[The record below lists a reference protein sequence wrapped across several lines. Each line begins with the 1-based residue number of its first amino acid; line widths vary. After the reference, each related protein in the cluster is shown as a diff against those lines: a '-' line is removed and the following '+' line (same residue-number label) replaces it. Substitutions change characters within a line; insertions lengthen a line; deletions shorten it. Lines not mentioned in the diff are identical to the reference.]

1 MPTAF
6 FLSPLFKT
14 FESMKKTVFTI
25 LAALALLMPGTAA
38 AQDLF
43 NHLAVNAHVAT
54 TGVGV
59 ELSTPITKFITM
71 RAGVTCMPGFSF
83 NAEVDGQYYD
93 YVNTTQKDFTVN
105 LDANLKRT
113 QGSVIFNVYPLAKA
127 KVCSSFF
134 LAAGLYFGGDKL
146 VKINGHSDEIAEK
159 INQFN
164 GNPYIELGDYKL
176 PVDENGNV
184 KGGLKVQKV
193 RPYLG
198 LGFGRYVPKKRIS
211 VTGELGVQFHG
222 HIKPYTSEG
231 EIEAF
236 DELTEKDDWKK
247 VMDKLTV
254 YPMLKIVI
262 SGRIF

>member
-6 FLSPLFKT
+6 FYHLYLKT

-83 NAEVDGQYYD
+83 NAEVDGQYY
-93 YVNTTQKDFTVN
+93 VNGESNNFTVD

>member
-1 MPTAF
+1 
-6 FLSPLFKT
+6 
-14 FESMKKTVFTI
+14 MKKTVFTI

-83 NAEVDGQYYD
+83 NAEVDGQYY
-93 YVNTTQKDFTVN
+93 VNGESNDFTVD

-113 QGSVIFNVYPLAKA
+113 QGSVVFNVYPLAKA

-198 LGFGRYVPKKRIS
+198 LGFGRYVPNKRIS

>member
-1 MPTAF
+1 
-6 FLSPLFKT
+6 
-14 FESMKKTVFTI
+14 MKKTVFTI

-83 NAEVDGQYYD
+83 NAEVDGQYY
-93 YVNTTQKDFTVN
+93 VNNTPRDFTVN

-146 VKINGHSDEIAEK
+146 VKIKGHSDEIANDLK
-159 INQFN
+159 QLN
-164 GNPYIELGDYKL
+164 GANPYIELGDYKL
-176 PVDENGNV
+176 PVDDNGNV

-193 RPYLG
+193 RPYVG
-198 LGFGRYVPKKRIS
+198 LGFGRYVPNKRIS

>member
-1 MPTAF
+1 
-6 FLSPLFKT
+6 
-14 FESMKKTVFTI
+14 MKKTVFTI
-25 LAALALLMPGTAA
+25 LAALALLMPGTVA

-83 NAEVDGQYYD
+83 NAEVDGQF
-93 YVNTTQKDFTVN
+93 YVNNVANDFTVN

-146 VKINGHSDEIAEK
+146 AKINGHSPEIAEK
-159 INQFN
+159 FNQFSD
-164 GNPYIELGDYKL
+164 NPYIELGDYKL

-231 EIEAF
+231 EIQNF

>member
-1 MPTAF
+1 
-6 FLSPLFKT
+6 
-14 FESMKKTVFTI
+14 MKKTVFTI
-25 LAALALLMPGTAA
+25 LSALALLMPGTAA
-38 AQDLF
+38 AQVLF

-83 NAEVDGQYYD
+83 NAEVDGQYY
-93 YVNTTQKDFTVN
+93 VNNTPRDFTVN

-146 VKINGHSDEIAEK
+146 VKINGHSNEIAEK

>member
-1 MPTAF
+1 
-6 FLSPLFKT
+6 
-14 FESMKKTVFTI
+14 MKKTVFTI

-83 NAEVDGQYYD
+83 NAEVDGQYY
-93 YVNTTQKDFTVN
+93 VNGESNNFTVD

-146 VKINGHSDEIAEK
+146 VKINGHSDEIANDLK
-159 INQFN
+159 QLN
-164 GNPYIELGDYKL
+164 GANPYIELGDYKL

>member
-1 MPTAF
+1 MPTRHF
-6 FLSPLFKT
+6 PNTFKNI
-14 FESMKKTVFTI
+14 ESMKKTVFTI

-83 NAEVDGQYYD
+83 NAEVDGQYY
-93 YVNTTQKDFTVN
+93 VNGESNNFTVD

-146 VKINGHSDEIAEK
+146 VKINGHSDEIANDLK
-159 INQFN
+159 QLN
-164 GNPYIELGDYKL
+164 GANPYIELGDYKL

>member
-1 MPTAF
+1 
-6 FLSPLFKT
+6 
-14 FESMKKTVFTI
+14 MKKTVFTI

-83 NAEVDGQYYD
+83 NAEVDGQYY
-93 YVNTTQKDFTVN
+93 VNGESNKFTVD

-146 VKINGHSDEIAEK
+146 VKIKGHSDEIANDLK
-159 INQFN
+159 QLN
-164 GNPYIELGDYKL
+164 GANPYIELGDYKL
-176 PVDENGNV
+176 PVDANGNV

>member
-1 MPTAF
+1 
-6 FLSPLFKT
+6 
-14 FESMKKTVFTI
+14 MKKTVFTI

-83 NAEVDGQYYD
+83 NAEVYGQYYD
-93 YVNTTQKDFTVN
+93 YVNTTQKNFTVD

-113 QGSVIFNVYPLAKA
+113 HGSVIFNVYPLAKA

-193 RPYLG
+193 RPYVG

>member
-1 MPTAF
+1 
-6 FLSPLFKT
+6 
-14 FESMKKTVFTI
+14 MKKTVFTI

-83 NAEVDGQYYD
+83 NAEVDGQYY
-93 YVNTTQKDFTVN
+93 VNGESNNFTVD

-146 VKINGHSDEIAEK
+146 VKIKGHSDEIANDLK
-159 INQFN
+159 QLN
-164 GNPYIELGDYKL
+164 GANPYIELGDYKL
-176 PVDENGNV
+176 PVDDNGNV

>member
-1 MPTAF
+1 
-6 FLSPLFKT
+6 
-14 FESMKKTVFTI
+14 MKKTVFTI

-83 NAEVDGQYYD
+83 NAEVDGQYY
-93 YVNTTQKDFTVN
+93 VNGESNDFTVD

-113 QGSVIFNVYPLAKA
+113 QGSVVFNVYPLAKA

-193 RPYLG
+193 RPYVG
-198 LGFGRYVPKKRIS
+198 LGFGRYVPNKRIS

-231 EIEAF
+231 EIAF
-236 DELTEKDDWKK
+236 DEFTENDDWKK

>member
-1 MPTAF
+1 
-6 FLSPLFKT
+6 
-14 FESMKKTVFTI
+14 MKKTVFTI

-83 NAEVDGQYYD
+83 SANVDGQYY
-93 YVNTTQKDFTVN
+93 VNNMPNDFTVD

-146 VKINGHSDEIAEK
+146 VKINGHSDEIANDLK
-159 INQFN
+159 QLN
-164 GNPYIELGDYKL
+164 GANPYIELGDYKL

>member
-1 MPTAF
+1 
-6 FLSPLFKT
+6 
-14 FESMKKTVFTI
+14 MKKTVFTI

-83 NAEVDGQYYD
+83 SAEVDGQYY
-93 YVNTTQKDFTVN
+93 VNNTQRDFTVD

-146 VKINGHSDEIAEK
+146 VQIKGHSDEIANDLK
-159 INQFN
+159 QF
-164 GNPYIELGDYKL
+164 GGTSYIELGDYKL

-231 EIEAF
+231 EIAF
-236 DELTEKDDWKK
+236 DEFTENDDWKK

>member
-1 MPTAF
+1 M
-6 FLSPLFKT
+6 
-14 FESMKKTVFTI
+14 
-25 LAALALLMPGTAA
+25 LMPGTAA

-83 NAEVDGQYYD
+83 NAEVDGQYY
-93 YVNTTQKDFTVN
+93 VNGESNNFTVD

-146 VKINGHSDEIAEK
+146 VKIKGHSDEIANDLK
-159 INQFN
+159 QLN
-164 GNPYIELGDYKL
+164 GANPYIELGDYKL

-222 HIKPYTSEG
+222 HIKPYTSDG

>member
-1 MPTAF
+1 
-6 FLSPLFKT
+6 
-14 FESMKKTVFTI
+14 MKKTVFTI

-93 YVNTTQKDFTVN
+93 YVNNTPRDFTVN

-146 VKINGHSDEIAEK
+146 VKIKGHSDEIAEK

-193 RPYLG
+193 RPYVG
-198 LGFGRYVPKKRIS
+198 LGFGRYVPNKRIS

>member
-1 MPTAF
+1 
-6 FLSPLFKT
+6 
-14 FESMKKTVFTI
+14 MKKTVFTI

-83 NAEVDGQYYD
+83 NAEVDGQYY
-93 YVNTTQKDFTVN
+93 VNNMPNDFTVD

-159 INQFN
+159 INQFSD
-164 GNPYIELGDYKL
+164 NPYTELGDYKL

-193 RPYLG
+193 RPYVG

-236 DELTEKDDWKK
+236 NELTEKDDWKK

>member
-1 MPTAF
+1 
-6 FLSPLFKT
+6 
-14 FESMKKTVFTI
+14 MKKTVFTI

-59 ELSTPITKFITM
+59 ELSTPITKFISM

-83 NAEVDGQYYD
+83 SAEVDGQYY
-93 YVNTTQKDFTVN
+93 VNNTQRDFTVD

-146 VKINGHSDEIAEK
+146 VQIKGHSDEIANDLK
-159 INQFN
+159 QL
-164 GNPYIELGDYKL
+164 GGTSYIELGDYKL
-176 PVDENGNV
+176 PVDEYGNV

>member
-1 MPTAF
+1 
-6 FLSPLFKT
+6 
-14 FESMKKTVFTI
+14 MKKTVFTI

-83 NAEVDGQYYD
+83 NAEVDGQYY
-93 YVNTTQKDFTVN
+93 VNGESNDFTVN

-198 LGFGRYVPKKRIS
+198 LGFGRYVPNKRIS

>member
-1 MPTAF
+1 
-6 FLSPLFKT
+6 
-14 FESMKKTVFTI
+14 MKKTVFTI

-93 YVNTTQKDFTVN
+93 NNTPRDFTVN

-146 VKINGHSDEIAEK
+146 VKIKGHSDEIAEK

>member
-1 MPTAF
+1 
-6 FLSPLFKT
+6 
-14 FESMKKTVFTI
+14 MKKTVFTI

-83 NAEVDGQYYD
+83 NAEVDGQYY
-93 YVNTTQKDFTVN
+93 VNGESNNFTVD

-146 VKINGHSDEIAEK
+146 VQIKGHSDEIANDLK
-159 INQFN
+159 QF
-164 GNPYIELGDYKL
+164 GGTDPYIELGDYKL

-198 LGFGRYVPKKRIS
+198 LGFGRYVPNKRIS

-236 DELTEKDDWKK
+236 DEFTENDDWKK

>member
-1 MPTAF
+1 
-6 FLSPLFKT
+6 
-14 FESMKKTVFTI
+14 MKKTVFTI

-83 NAEVDGQYYD
+83 NAEVDGQYY
-93 YVNTTQKDFTVN
+93 VNGESNDFTVD

-146 VKINGHSDEIAEK
+146 VKINGHSNEIAEK
-159 INQFN
+159 INQFS

-193 RPYLG
+193 RPYVG

>member
-1 MPTAF
+1 
-6 FLSPLFKT
+6 
-14 FESMKKTVFTI
+14 MKKTVFTI

-83 NAEVDGQYYD
+83 NAEVDGQYY
-93 YVNTTQKDFTVN
+93 VNGESNNFTVD

-146 VKINGHSDEIAEK
+146 VQIKGHCDDETVNDLKQLDRA
-159 INQFN
+159 
-164 GNPYIELGDYKL
+164 NPYIELGDYKL

-193 RPYLG
+193 RPYVG
-198 LGFGRYVPKKRIS
+198 LGFGRYVPNKRIS

-231 EIEAF
+231 EIAF
-236 DELTEKDDWKK
+236 DEFTENDDWKK

>member
-1 MPTAF
+1 
-6 FLSPLFKT
+6 
-14 FESMKKTVFTI
+14 MKKTVFTI

-83 NAEVDGQYYD
+83 NAEVDGQYY
-93 YVNTTQKDFTVN
+93 VNGESNNFTVD

-146 VKINGHSDEIAEK
+146 VKIKGHSDERAEK

>member
-1 MPTAF
+1 
-6 FLSPLFKT
+6 
-14 FESMKKTVFTI
+14 MKKTVFTI

-83 NAEVDGQYYD
+83 NAEVDGQYY
-93 YVNTTQKDFTVN
+93 VNGESNDFTVD

-193 RPYLG
+193 RPYVG
-198 LGFGRYVPKKRIS
+198 LGFGRYVPNKRIS

>member
-1 MPTAF
+1 
-6 FLSPLFKT
+6 
-14 FESMKKTVFTI
+14 MKKTVFTI

-93 YVNTTQKDFTVN
+93 YVNTTSRNFTVD

-146 VKINGHSDEIAEK
+146 VKIKGHSDEIANDLK
-159 INQFN
+159 QLN
-164 GNPYIELGDYKL
+164 GANPYIELGDYKL

-193 RPYLG
+193 RPYVG
-198 LGFGRYVPKKRIS
+198 LGFGRYVPNKRIS

-231 EIEAF
+231 EIAF
-236 DELTEKDDWKK
+236 DEFTEKDDWKK

>member
-1 MPTAF
+1 
-6 FLSPLFKT
+6 
-14 FESMKKTVFTI
+14 MKKTGFTI

-83 NAEVDGQYYD
+83 NAEVDGQYY
-93 YVNTTQKDFTVN
+93 VNGESNDFTVD

-146 VKINGHSDEIAEK
+146 VKINGLSDEIAEK

-198 LGFGRYVPKKRIS
+198 LGFGRYVPQKRIS

>member
-1 MPTAF
+1 
-6 FLSPLFKT
+6 
-14 FESMKKTVFTI
+14 MKKTVFTI

-83 NAEVDGQYYD
+83 NAEVYGQYY
-93 YVNTTQKDFTVN
+93 VNGESNDFTVD

-198 LGFGRYVPKKRIS
+198 LGFGRYVPNKRIS

>member
-1 MPTAF
+1 
-6 FLSPLFKT
+6 
-14 FESMKKTVFTI
+14 MKKTVFTI

-83 NAEVDGQYYD
+83 NAEVDGQYY
-93 YVNTTQKDFTVN
+93 VNGESNNFTVD

-146 VKINGHSDEIAEK
+146 VKINGHSDEIANDLK
-159 INQFN
+159 QLD
-164 GNPYIELGDYKL
+164 GTPYIELGDYKL
-176 PVDENGNV
+176 PVDANGNV

-193 RPYLG
+193 RPYVG
-198 LGFGRYVPKKRIS
+198 LGFGRYVPNKRIS

-236 DELTEKDDWKK
+236 DEFTENDDWKK

>member
-1 MPTAF
+1 MPTRHF
-6 FLSPLFKT
+6 PNTFKNI
-14 FESMKKTVFTI
+14 ESMKKTVFTI

-83 NAEVDGQYYD
+83 NAEVDGQYY
-93 YVNTTQKDFTVN
+93 VNGESNNFTVD

-146 VKINGHSDEIAEK
+146 VKIKGHSDEIANDLK
-159 INQFN
+159 QLN
-164 GNPYIELGDYKL
+164 GANPYIELGDYKL

>member
-1 MPTAF
+1 
-6 FLSPLFKT
+6 
-14 FESMKKTVFTI
+14 MKKTVFTI

-83 NAEVDGQYYD
+83 NAEVDGQYY
-93 YVNTTQKDFTVN
+93 VNNTRRDFTVD

>member
-1 MPTAF
+1 
-6 FLSPLFKT
+6 
-14 FESMKKTVFTI
+14 MKKTVFTI

-83 NAEVDGQYYD
+83 NAEVDGQYY
-93 YVNTTQKDFTVN
+93 VNNTTKNFTVD

>member
-1 MPTAF
+1 
-6 FLSPLFKT
+6 
-14 FESMKKTVFTI
+14 MKKTVFTI

-71 RAGVTCMPGFSF
+71 RAGVTCMPDFSF

-146 VKINGHSDEIAEK
+146 VQIKGHCDDETVNDLKQLNRA
-159 INQFN
+159 
-164 GNPYIELGDYKL
+164 NPYIELGDYKL

-193 RPYLG
+193 RPYVG

>member
-1 MPTAF
+1 
-6 FLSPLFKT
+6 
-14 FESMKKTVFTI
+14 MKKTVFTI

-83 NAEVDGQYYD
+83 NAEVDGQYY
-93 YVNTTQKDFTVN
+93 VNGESNDFTVD

-113 QGSVIFNVYPLAKA
+113 QGSVVFNVYPLAKA

-193 RPYLG
+193 RPYVG
-198 LGFGRYVPKKRIS
+198 LGFGRYVPNKRIS

-236 DELTEKDDWKK
+236 DEFTENDDWKK

>member
-6 FLSPLFKT
+6 FYHLYLKT

-83 NAEVDGQYYD
+83 SANVDGQYY
-93 YVNTTQKDFTVN
+93 VNNMPNDFTVD

-146 VKINGHSDEIAEK
+146 VKIKGHSDEIANDLK
-159 INQFN
+159 QLN
-164 GNPYIELGDYKL
+164 GANPYIELGDYKL

-193 RPYLG
+193 RPYVG
-198 LGFGRYVPKKRIS
+198 LGFGRYVPNKRIS

>member
-1 MPTAF
+1 
-6 FLSPLFKT
+6 
-14 FESMKKTVFTI
+14 MKKTVFTI

-83 NAEVDGQYYD
+83 NAEVDGQYY
-93 YVNTTQKDFTVN
+93 VNGESNNFTVD

-193 RPYLG
+193 RPYVG
-198 LGFGRYVPKKRIS
+198 LGFGRYVPNKRIS

-236 DELTEKDDWKK
+236 DEFTENDDWKK

>member
-1 MPTAF
+1 
-6 FLSPLFKT
+6 
-14 FESMKKTVFTI
+14 MKKTVFTI

-83 NAEVDGQYYD
+83 NANVDGQYY
-93 YVNTTQKDFTVN
+93 VNGESNDFTVN

-146 VKINGHSDEIAEK
+146 VKIKGHSDEIANDLK
-159 INQFN
+159 QLN
-164 GNPYIELGDYKL
+164 GANPYIELGDYKL
-176 PVDENGNV
+176 PVDANGNV

-193 RPYLG
+193 RPYVG

>member
-1 MPTAF
+1 M
-6 FLSPLFKT
+6 
-14 FESMKKTVFTI
+14 
-25 LAALALLMPGTAA
+25 LMPGTAA

-83 NAEVDGQYYD
+83 NAEVDGQYY
-93 YVNTTQKDFTVN
+93 VNNMPNDFTVD

-159 INQFN
+159 INQFID
-164 GNPYIELGDYKL
+164 NPYIELGDYKL

-193 RPYLG
+193 RPYVG

-236 DELTEKDDWKK
+236 NELTEKDDWKK

>member
-1 MPTAF
+1 
-6 FLSPLFKT
+6 
-14 FESMKKTVFTI
+14 MKKTVFTI

-83 NAEVDGQYYD
+83 NAEVDGQYY
-93 YVNTTQKDFTVN
+93 VNGESNNFTVD

-198 LGFGRYVPKKRIS
+198 LGFGRYVPNKRIS

>member
-1 MPTAF
+1 
-6 FLSPLFKT
+6 
-14 FESMKKTVFTI
+14 MKKTVFTI

-83 NAEVDGQYYD
+83 NAEVDGQYY
-93 YVNTTQKDFTVN
+93 VNGESNNFTVD

-146 VKINGHSDEIAEK
+146 VKIKGHSDEIANDLK
-159 INQFN
+159 QLN
-164 GNPYIELGDYKL
+164 GANPYIELGDYKL

-193 RPYLG
+193 RPYVG
-198 LGFGRYVPKKRIS
+198 LGFGRYVPNKRIS